1 MNPPGRSILVVAI
14 VALLGLMGGIVYYA
28 SLDNDDLSM
37 ATIELQSV
45 ELTDVNSVESRATLQ
60 VTFLVTNPGEVTVT
74 VPVITYKLYADGSE
88 VGSGTYSTEDVA
100 MPGRAA
106 FYPDA
111 EIPLKNKMTIVMSE
125 MSETVYN
132 KIVSGQIVQYS
143 ATGQMTVESA
153 WSIVELDFDT
163 RS

>member
-14 VALLGLMGGIVYYA
+14 LALLGMMGGIVYYA

-37 ATIELQSV
+37 ATIELDSV
-45 ELTDVNSVESRATLQ
+45 ELTDVNSVESRATLK
-60 VTFLVTNPGEVTVT
+60 VTFLVANPGEVTVT
-74 VPVITYKLYADGSE
+74 VPVISYQLFADGSE
-88 VGSGTYSTEDVA
+88 IGSGAYSTEDVA

-111 EIPLKNKMTIVMSE
+111 EIPLKNKLTIVMSE
-125 MSETVYN
+125 MNETVYN
-132 KIVSGQIVQYS
+132 KIVSGQVIQYA

>member
-1 MNPPGRSILVVAI
+1 MCIRDR
-14 VALLGLMGGIVYYA
+14 LGLMGGIVYYA

-37 ATIELQSV
+37 ATIELESV
-45 ELTDVNSVESRATLQ
+45 KLTDVNSVESRATLQ
-60 VTFLVTNPGEVTVT
+60 VTFLVANPGEVTVT
-74 VPVITYKLYADGSE
+74 VPVITYRLYADGSE
-88 VGSGTYSTEDVA
+88 IGSGTYSTEDVA

-111 EIPLKNKMTIVMSE
+111 EIPLKNKLTIVMSD
-125 MSETVYN
+125 MNKTVYD
-132 KIVSGQIVQYS
+132 KIISGQTIQYS
-143 ATGQMTVESA
+143 ATGMMTVESA

>member
-1 MNPPGRSILVVAI
+1 MNPPGRSILVIAI
-14 VALLGLMGGIVYYA
+14 VALLGMMGGIVYYA

-60 VTFLVTNPGEVTVT
+60 VIFLVANPGEVTVT
-74 VPVITYKLYADGSE
+74 VPVITYRLYADGSE
-88 VGSGTYSTEDVA
+88 IGSGTYSTEDVA

-111 EIPLKNKMTIVMSE
+111 EIPLKNKLTIVMSDINK
-125 MSETVYN
+125 TVYD
-132 KIVSGQIVQYS
+132 KIISGQTIQYS
-143 ATGQMTVESA
+143 ATGMMTVESA

>member
-1 MNPPGRSILVVAI
+1 MNPPGRSVLVIAI
-14 VALLGLMGGIVYYA
+14 VALLGMMGGIVYYA

-37 ATIELQSV
+37 ATIELESV
-45 ELTDVNSVESRATLQ
+45 ELTDVNSVESRATLK
-60 VTFLVTNPGEVTVT
+60 VTFLVANPGEVTVT
-74 VPVITYKLYADGSE
+74 VPVITYRLYADGSE
-88 VGSGTYSTEDVA
+88 IGSGTYSTEDVA

-111 EIPLKNKMTIVMSE
+111 EIPLKNKLTIVMSDINK
-125 MSETVYN
+125 TVYD
-132 KIVSGQIVQYS
+132 KIISGQTIQYS
-143 ATGQMTVESA
+143 ATGMMTVESA

>member
-1 MNPPGRSILVVAI
+1 MNPPGRSVLVIAI
-14 VALLGLMGGIVYYA
+14 VALLGMMGGIVYYA

-37 ATIELQSV
+37 ATIELESV
-45 ELTDVNSVESRATLQ
+45 ELTDVNSVESRATLK
-60 VTFLVTNPGEVTVT
+60 VTFLVANPGEVTVT
-74 VPVITYKLYADGSE
+74 VPVITYRLYADGSE
-88 VGSGTYSTEDVA
+88 IGSGTYSTEDVA

-111 EIPLKNKMTIVMSE
+111 EIPLKNKLTIVMSD
-125 MSETVYN
+125 MNKTVYD
-132 KIVSGQIVQYS
+132 KIISGQTIQYS
-143 ATGQMTVESA
+143 ATGMMTVESA